1 MKMELILVLS
11 CPTLENFLETL
22 FVSYDHG
29 NSIFA
34 LVK

>member
-1 MKMELILVLS
+1 MKIEPNFVLS
-11 CPTLENFLETL
+11 YPTSEQLQEAL
-22 FVSYDHG
+22 FMSYAHG

>member
-1 MKMELILVLS
+1 MKIELILVLS
-11 CPTLENFLETL
+11 CPTLENMLETL
-22 FVSYDHG
+22 FICYDHG